1 MVLEISSFQLEST
14 IHFKPYVAV
23 WTNFSQNHLDRHK
36 DLEEYFQAKCRI
48 FAESGC
54 KRFCRAQFFR
64 SSAQENWPSRLK
76 AKVLFFNTPDKPA
89 GVDNPN
95 YLAAMQAANAL
106 GISEDI
112 CLKVFSEFKGV
123 EHRLEFVRDLGG
135 VDFINDSKSTTV
147 EAGRWALE
155 RARKPMVMICGGLD
169 KHLDYSPLKPLVA
182 QESQAYD
189 GHRPGA

>member
-1 MVLEISSFQLEST
+1 
-14 IHFKPYVAV
+14 
-23 WTNFSQNHLDRHK
+23 
-36 DLEEYFQAKCRI
+36 
-48 FAESGC
+48 
-54 KRFCRAQFFR
+54 
-64 SSAQENWPSRLK
+64 
-76 AKVLFFNTPDKPA
+76 
-89 GVDNPN
+89 
-95 YLAAMQAANAL
+95 MQAASAL

-155 RARKPMVMICGGLD
+155 RALKPMVMICGGLD

-182 QESQAYD
+182 RKVKHMTAIGQAREIMKATFGDVVAVDTFTSLEEAVKAAREKAKSGEAVLLSPMCASFDMFKDYE
-189 GHRPGA
+189 HRGRCFKEIVNSLK